1 MNEEKS
7 PLPQSLQG
15 KLEVA
20 RKIGRF
26 ACLALILAICGSTV
40 YNIFRL
46 MEAPQSAE
54 NAEIEEVL
62 PLFPVVAFDPDGKW
76 EIAGFSPDAI
86 ANSPPLMPVP
96 PNATLLGVRND
107 SSGRPQMQFYEIPD
121 KAVLP
126 HTEKQWE
133 QGLIDSWTKL
143 GWTARELKIPE
154 VITYECQKSDEK
166 SDEYR
171 FVQFFSEQNRYYLLL
186 SRAGQ

>member
-107 SSGRPQMQFYEIPD
+107 SSGRPQMQFYEIPEE
-121 KAVLP
+121 AV
-126 HTEKQWE
+126 TVSNEKRWE
-133 QGLIDSWTKL
+133 QNLVDSWIKL
-143 GWTARELKIPE
+143 GWTMQPVETPE
-154 VITYECQKSDEK
+154 VISYECQKSGEH
-166 SDEYR
+166 R
-171 FVQFFSEQNRYYLLL
+171 LVQFFSEQNRYYLLL